1 MQELTFVGL
10 AEDGSRLLLA
20 LPDGRRFAL
29 PIDERLRAAT
39 RGVARPGQMRMPT
52 EVMRPKDLQA
62 RLRAG
67 ATTEEV
73 AESSGWPLD
82 RVEAFAVPV
91 MQERSFVAQ
100 RARASLIRYQD
111 GELPLEGVVAHRL
124 AERGIAADDFRWDAW
139 RGEDG
144 RWTLLLAYPAGR
156 GDQVATWLF
165 DLESRT
171 LQPVDEE
178 AAWLTEYHADPA
190 GAVPATPHADP
201 DEPGALIVNLPPAK
215 DRASEGD
222 SSRHPALRRQS
233 GPRTASP
240 ASASAEPPSP
250 TQDEAPGHDAE
261 RAPED
266 PARDTAEAAQ
276 ERSRGKRATVPSWDE
291 ILFGGSSED
300 DSS

>member
-10 AEDGSRLLLA
+10 SEDGSRLLLA

-39 RGVARPGQMRMPT
+39 RGAARPGQLTIPT
-52 EVMRPKDLQA
+52 EASRPKDVQA

-67 ATTEEV
+67 ATAEEV
-73 AESSGWPLD
+73 AESSGWPLS

-91 MQERSFVAQ
+91 MQERSYVSQ
-100 RARASLIRYQD
+100 RARASMIRYQD
-111 GELPLEGVVAHRL
+111 GELPLEDVVAHRL
-124 AERGIAADDFRWDAW
+124 AERAVDVSEFRWDAW

-178 AAWLTEYHADPA
+178 AAWLTEYRAPFAEDTADTDDDDQE
-190 GAVPATPHADP
+190 PATTAQV
-201 DEPGALIVNLPPAK
+201 VNLPAK
-215 DRASEGD
+215 DRTSDIEG
-222 SSRHPALRRQS
+222 SRHPALRRQQAEQGTETQPGAS
-233 GPRTASP
+233 SAAGPDQP
-240 ASASAEPPSP
+240 EPEP
-250 TQDEAPGHDAE
+250 
-261 RAPED
+261 
-266 PARDTAEAAQ
+266 RDRP
-276 ERSRGKRATVPSWDE
+276 RSKRATVPSWDE
-291 ILFGGSSED
+291 ILFGGSGED
-300 DSS
+300 EQPRPE